1 MPQIDRVD
9 SQKGMPAFGGPRRLD
24 FGPSREHPAESHGR
38 EDHRHGDLFAEHRRG
53 EATFAHVTQDS
64 LAELDVVEVL
74 SIRVECRFTEGAA
87 IDVIEDLTGQ
97 LPTSEFAVVIDR
109 GWREIQAVVTGILGH
124 NVLCSTRQQW
134 SRRWLTTSR

>member
-1 MPQIDRVD
+1 MGLRESTVAG
-9 SQKGMPAFGGPRRLD
+9 SVNGRLPD
-24 FGPSREHPAESHGR
+24 P
-38 EDHRHGDLFAEHRRG
+38 
-53 EATFAHVTQDS
+53 
-64 LAELDVVEVL
+64 
-74 SIRVECRFTEGAA
+74 EGAA

-134 SRRWLTTSR
+134 PRRWLTTSR